1 MDFVYICRPGENE
14 ELRYSIRSVI
24 ANFPKA
30 KVWVVGE
37 KPDWYS
43 GNFILVK
50 QKATKYSNA
59 RNNLQA
65 ICDSEEIGEK
75 FILMNDD
82 FFIVK
87 PISHIG
93 YVHGGPLSEKIKY
106 YNELT
111 PNSSYVRS
119 LQETHR
125 RLLKRGVENP
135 LDYELHV
142 PMPMNKAGLRMSL
155 HHTSLWRSTYG
166 NILGVGGDQISDVK
180 VYFNGPL
187 MDKTYDYKD
196 LEQPYLSTDDRSFDQ
211 VLEDILLDMFPA
223 PSKYEAIA

>member
-1 MDFVYICRPGENE
+1 MDFVYICRSGQNE
-14 ELRYSIRSVI
+14 ELRYSIRSVL
-24 ANFPKA
+24 ANFPNSNI
-30 KVWVVGE
+30 WVVGE
-37 KPDWYS
+37 KPDWYT
-43 GNFILVK
+43 GDFILVR
-50 QKATKYSNA
+50 QQTTKYSNA

-65 ICDSEEIGEK
+65 ICDSDGIGEK

-87 PISHIG
+87 PISHIE
-93 YVHGGPLSEKIKY
+93 YLHGGSLEKKIAY

-125 RLLKRGVENP
+125 RLLKRGIENP

-142 PMPMNKAGLRMSL
+142 PMPMNKAGLRASL

-166 NILGVGGDQISDVK
+166 NIFGVGGREIADVK

-196 LEQPYLSTDDRSFDQ
+196 LEQPYLSTDDRSFKQ
-211 VLEDILLDMFPA
+211 VLDDVLFNMFPE
-223 PSKYEAIA
+223 PSKYEAIV